1 MPSTPQ
7 FNGLTTA
14 EVEERRRQYGPN
26 ALPQGKKTSV
36 LTIFFN
42 QFKNPLVYIILVA
55 AAISLAVGEYGDFAI
70 IMVVVVLDAILGFV
84 QEYKAQGTYIALKGL
99 LKPTTTVIRNGERQ
113 EIEVRDLVP
122 DDIVLLNAGEHI
134 PGDGEILEAL
144 KLTVEEAILTGE
156 SEPVVKTTEADQN
169 QAFMGTIVLTGRGVM
184 RVTATGANT
193 ELGRIATSLHEE
205 IEEKTPLQIRLEAF
219 SRTLTRLVLAIT
231 AAIFIVGLISGRQVV
246 EMLRTSI
253 ILAIAAVPEGLLIAV
268 TVIQVLGMRKILKRN
283 GLVKRLLAVETLGS
297 VTTICTDKT
306 GTLTEGRMR
315 VTRCEVNNDERAM
328 EVMVYCNDLEGPVD
342 AALWDYARGQ
352 LGRDPQDMANAAER
366 VGEELFSSETK
377 FMITANRVAG
387 ETIYYLK
394 GAPEIVLGMCSA
406 DDEARRRILSQVE
419 QWAGEGLRLLGLA
432 YRPGGLSDDHS
443 GYNWVGLVAMEDPI
457 REGVQEAIQ
466 IARRAG
472 IKIKMITGDYRKTA
486 ERIATMISLVTGP
499 GQVIDGDELNQ
510 LSDEEL
516 AQHIQDI
523 AVFARIRPHDKLRI
537 VKALQA
543 RGEITA
549 MVGDGVNDAP
559 ALKRANIG
567 VVVGTA
573 TDVAKETADLILLDN
588 NFKTIVAAIEE
599 GRVIFENIR
608 KVVAYTLSNSF
619 AEVLLVFG
627 AMLLG
632 WPAPLLVAQILWI
645 HLICDGPSDI
655 VLGFEPKEN
664 GIMEEP
670 PKPLTEPILNRLG
683 LSLIAIISIASSVVG
698 LALFGHYYLQHQDP
712 TVGRSF
718 IFASFAINS
727 MIYIFAYRSLRRPII
742 RTAPLSANKPLVWT
756 VAGGV
761 GVALLP
767 FVIPGLRK
775 VLSIV
780 PLNLG
785 QSLQVAGV
793 AVGLLMVVEIGKWI
807 TNRRHPLVTSK
818 VAVQTGY
825 NPNPDADDDQ
835 LTRPQPPRSSFNG
848 RWSKNDRSHHK

>member
-443 GYNWVGLVAMEDPI
+443 GYNWVGLLAMEDPI

-516 AQHIQDI
+516 AQRIQDI

-718 IFASFAINS
+718 VFASFAINS